1 MTVFLGKSQFDQFM
15 QQFQALVTRVEA
27 LEKENSNL
35 KSELS
40 KKKEHPKVL
49 PSFASLFKNEKN
61 NEFENVLIA
70 KCSKELKVK
79 EKKEKNVILTGLPKA
94 TIKEDKIDEKE
105 EEKLLTEILIILE
118 TDMNKVKSFS
128 RVKNKQ
134 TNMNEQSNPMVVEF
148 VDIFAKNAAMKNSS
162 KLKTSQHKVFINHD
176 LTEAERVIAK
186 QLRDERNRLNS
197 KLEKID
203 QTTGLKYGTENEKK
217 FHYGIRNNSIRKI
230 FTD

>member
-1 MTVFLGKSQFDQFM
+1 MTVFLEKSQFDQFM

-94 TIKEDKIDEKE
+94 KIKEDKIDEK
-105 EEKLLTEILIILE
+105 
-118 TDMNKVKSFS
+118 
-128 RVKNKQ
+128 
-134 TNMNEQSNPMVVEF
+134 
-148 VDIFAKNAAMKNSS
+148 
-162 KLKTSQHKVFINHD
+162 
-176 LTEAERVIAK
+176 
-186 QLRDERNRLNS
+186 
-197 KLEKID
+197 
-203 QTTGLKYGTENEKK
+203 
-217 FHYGIRNNSIRKI
+217 
-230 FTD
+230 